1 MITASICG
9 VLILPKFARPTPK
22 VGAKLGIEETIL
34 SGIGIK
40 PVTRPKSVVA
50 KIPIKIE
57 PGTRRAINKAVT
69 KKPKIVNQVVGT
81 VNDPN
86 STNEDL
92 LATTIPPPFKPTKA
106 IKIPIPAAIA
116 SLRSCGIASITISRI
131 LNNESN
137 VKITEATTTPAIAV
151 CHGIPIVKTTE

>member
-1 MITASICG
+1 MIIKIFTATALSAIIGCTLMAFLANYPIGIAPGLGDNAG

-57 PGTRRAINKAVT
+57 PGLYL
-69 KKPKIVNQVVGT
+69 
-81 VNDPN
+81 D
-86 STNEDL
+86 
-92 LATTIPPPFKPTKA
+92 
-106 IKIPIPAAIA
+106 
-116 SLRSCGIASITISRI
+116 GIFS
-131 LNNESN
+131 
-137 VKITEATTTPAIAV
+137 
-151 CHGIPIVKTTE
+151 